1 MTGFPMT
8 LTPRPGPNIKVDR
21 AMARATTLAGRLT
34 PGWQDE
40 AVMLDGLSKPNL
52 QYWLVTKSGLAER
65 RRIGGLSGVPLR
77 WQLRLKV

>member
-1 MTGFPMT
+1 VSGLPMT
-8 LTPRPGPNIKVDR
+8 LTPQRTPDV

-40 AVMLDGLSKPNL
+40 AAMLDGLSKPNL

-65 RRIGGLSGVPLR
+65 RRVGGIGGVRLR
-77 WQLRLKV
+77 WQLRLKA